1 MFLYEN
7 PRSIILIEESIGN
20 DSNEA
25 EVCTRDGN
33 TYKQGW
39 TGKENRKC
47 YHQGL
52 TWKEVGVT
60 DLGQIKNNEDVSYR
74 HILYL
79 FCSKSHKNYGFIA
92 RMIILFVLLHY
103 RNRRYGNERYD
114 KTYRYE
120 TVEKYLLLLPVY
132 LYC

>member
-1 MFLYEN
+1 M
-7 PRSIILIEESIGN
+7 EESIGN
-20 DSNEA
+20 NPNEA

-39 TGKENRKC
+39 PGKENWKC

-52 TWKEVGVT
+52 TRKKVGMT
-60 DLGQIKNNEDVSYR
+60 DLGQIKNNEDVSR

-92 RMIILFVLLHY
+92 RMIILFVPLPH
-103 RNRRYGNERYD
+103 RNRRYGNEHYD
-114 KTYRYE
+114 KTCRYE
-120 TVEKYLLLLPVY
+120 IF
-132 LYC
+132 